1 MILIILTPLHLLF
14 TVLFLAY
21 GCYGSI
27 NFRNPLYQLKTAIKY
42 ALFFICFAIL
52 GFSREFLFV
61 NINNQLYAV
70 YYHNPNLFLPHSLHF
85 LESLD
90 YATMYYGKYFL
101 TIFYF
106 LAYFS
111 VTYFAVKIICV
122 DKQFTRWIIY
132 IYSLLLILSS
142 IIMAYNYF
150 INNQLDGDEYTLS
163 RWLMGIAQSP
173 LVTFFMIAASNLYN
187 KIQK

>member
-1 MILIILTPLHLLF
+1 
-14 TVLFLAY
+14 
-21 GCYGSI
+21 
-27 NFRNPLYQLKTAIKY
+27 
-42 ALFFICFAIL
+42 
-52 GFSREFLFV
+52 
-61 NINNQLYAV
+61 
-70 YYHNPNLFLPHSLHF
+70 
-85 LESLD
+85 
-90 YATMYYGKYFL
+90 MYYGKYFL

-106 LAYFS
+106 LAYFA

>member
-1 MILIILTPLHLLF
+1 M
-14 TVLFLAY
+14 
-21 GCYGSI
+21 
-27 NFRNPLYQLKTAIKY
+27 KTAIKY
-42 ALFFICFAIL
+42 SLFFICFAIL

-70 YYHNPNLFLPHSLHF
+70 YYHNPNLFLPKSLHF

-106 LAYFS
+106 LAYFT
-111 VTYFAVKIICV
+111 VTYFVVKIICI
-122 DKQFTRWIIY
+122 DKPFTRWIIY
-132 IYSLLLILSS
+132 IYTLLFILSS
-142 IIMAYNYF
+142 LVMAYNYF

-173 LVTFFMIAASNLYN
+173 LVAFFMIAASALYN
-187 KIQK
+187 KIQIQK